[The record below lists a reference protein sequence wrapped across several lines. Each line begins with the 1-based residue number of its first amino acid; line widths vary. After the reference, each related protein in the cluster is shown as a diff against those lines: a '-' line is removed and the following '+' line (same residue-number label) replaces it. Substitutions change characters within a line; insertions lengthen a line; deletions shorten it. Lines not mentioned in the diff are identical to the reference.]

1 MSTRARCRARPSI
14 EAPSA
19 GSTISG
25 NRVTMSI
32 FIWFAVGAP
41 APGLRCPTVGES
53 PRDYS
58 SSRPAGG
65 RITAP
70 PPPGAHVHVD
80 HALGDRRDQML
91 ALGALHDP
99 EVLSGAWLDPREAT
113 DVAAVFGRHPSAF
126 ELPGIEAAGP
136 GRQRLRGRHRD
147 QPPDEGPRRLR

>member
-1 MSTRARCRARPSI
+1 MSTRPRCRARPSI

-32 FIWFAVGAP
+32 FIWVAVGAP
-41 APGLRCPTVGES
+41 APGRLTQARLASGCGSHYGP
-53 PRDYS
+53 
-58 SSRPAGG
+58 
-65 RITAP
+65 
-70 PPPGAHVHVD
+70 
-80 HALGDRRDQML
+80 

-99 EVLSGAWLDPREAT
+99 EVLPGARLDPREPT

-147 QPPDEGPRRLR
+147 QSPDEGPRRLR